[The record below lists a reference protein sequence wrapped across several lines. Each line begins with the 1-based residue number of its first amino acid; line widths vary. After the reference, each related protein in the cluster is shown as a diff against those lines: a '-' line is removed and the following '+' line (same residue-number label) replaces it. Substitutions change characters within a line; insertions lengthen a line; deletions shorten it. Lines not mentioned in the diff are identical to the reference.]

1 MSLRLRIAAA
11 AGLAVAIAVV
21 VVAAVVYLGVRGQ
34 LRGEVDD
41 SLRDRAEQVTRF
53 AEGRERGAPPGF
65 FGPGEGRPP
74 PGFAPREVPL
84 RPEPAP
90 FGGTVSFVQFVAPDG
105 GVRRVA
111 GAGRSLPV
119 GDEAQRIARDG
130 GGSELS
136 DLDVDGTHLRVL
148 TTGLRGGGAIQVAR
162 PLDEVDSQL
171 GSIALVLALVGV
183 GGILLSAALGAAV
196 ASTALTPVARF
207 TRRTEELT
215 ADPDL
220 SHRIDVVGDDEL
232 ARLARSFNATLD
244 SLEGSVEAQRQLV
257 ADASHELRTP
267 IASLRANIQTL
278 EHAGRLSAAEQEA
291 LRRDV
296 IEELDELTALVA
308 DVVELAR
315 GTKLGDHVGELRLD
329 EIVRSVVERARGR
342 AADLDFRLDTEATLV
357 RGEPQRIQRAVSNLV
372 DNAAK
377 WSPPGGAVEVALANG
392 VLRVR
397 DHGPGFDDDD
407 LPRVF
412 ERFYR
417 ADGARAMPGS
427 GLGLAIVRQATE
439 AHGGSVSAANAPG
452 GGALLTASFGPGL
465 SPGPS

>member
-1 MSLRLRIAAA
+1 MSLRMRIAAA

-41 SLRDRAEQVTRF
+41 SLRDRAEQVVRF
-53 AEGRERGAPPGF
+53 AEGHQRGAPPGF
-65 FGPGEGRPP
+65 FRPGDGPP
-74 PGFAPREVPL
+74 PGAVPGEVPL
-84 RPEPAP
+84 RAEPAP

-119 GDEAQRIARDG
+119 GDEAERIASEG
-130 GGSELS
+130 EGSELT
-136 DLDVDGTHLRVL
+136 DLDVDGNHLRVL
-148 TTGLRGGGAIQVAR
+148 TTGLPGGGAIQVAR
-162 PLDEVDSQL
+162 PLEEVDSQL
-171 GSIALVLALVGV
+171 ESIAIVLALVGV

-196 ASTALTPVARF
+196 ASAALAPVARF

-220 SHRIDVVGDDEL
+220 SHRIEVVGDDEL

-278 EHAGRLSAAEQEA
+278 QHAGRLSSVEQEA

-296 IEELDELTALVA
+296 IDELDELTALVA

-329 EIVRSVVERARGR
+329 EIVCSVVERARGR
-342 AADLDFRLDTEATLV
+342 ATNLDFRLDTEATIV
-357 RGEPQRIQRAVSNLV
+357 RGDPQRIQRAVSNLV

-377 WSPPGGAVEVALANG
+377 WSPAGGAVEVELADG
-392 VLRVR
+392 VLSVR
-397 DHGPGFDDDD
+397 DHGPGFDDED

-417 ADGARAMPGS
+417 ADGARALPGS

-439 AHGGSVSAANAPG
+439 AHGGGVSAANAPG
-452 GGALLTASFGPGL
+452 GGALLRASFGPDR
-465 SPGPS
+465 SAS